1 MVKTLEK
8 YPVVIEQ
15 PIVWGEM
22 DAFLHV
28 NNVVYFRY
36 FETARIAYFEKLD
49 VLDYMN
55 RTGVGPILAST
66 ACRFRIPLSYPDK
79 IFIGAKVT
87 GIEEDRF
94 AMHYVVESEKHGKTA
109 AEGDGLIVVFNY
121 RENKK
126 AVIPDELRWK
136 IVALEQTRGNVLT

>member
-1 MVKTLEK
+1 MEKTIEN

-36 FETARIAYFEKLD
+36 FETVRIAYFEKLD

-55 RTGVGPILAST
+55 RTGIGPILAST
-66 ACRFRIPLSYPDK
+66 SCRFRIPLSYPDRVS
-79 IFIGAKVT
+79 IGSRVT

-94 AMHYVVESEKHGKTA
+94 KMSYVVVSEKHGKTA

-121 RENKK
+121 RENTK
-126 AVIPDELRWK
+126 AVIPDELRRK
-136 IVALEQTRGNVLT
+136 IIALEMTKGNVLT